1 MYVKIGPYINYI
13 GPYQIA
19 DLLQKV
25 GVSEKRCDKLGD
37 WLANTP
43 IYTFCEW
50 VEGKRNRTVKVR
62 IDKYDTWSMDST
74 LAHIILPMLKQLKET
89 THGAPDVDDKDVPK
103 KLRSTS
109 APEKENDWDS
119 DDNLFARWDWVLDE
133 MIWAFGQVN
142 EDWQDQYYKEPR
154 GEWHTK
160 DPENDISEIVWD
172 KNPVIDTKGL
182 KAHNK
187 RMQNGFRLFGKYYS
201 NLWD

>member
-50 VEGKRNRTVKVR
+50 VESKRNCTVKVR

-89 THGAPDVDDKDVPK
+89 KHSAGGVDDKDVPK

-109 APEKENDWDS
+109 APKKENEWDT
-119 DDNLFARWDWVLDE
+119 DDNWFARWDWVLDE
-133 MIWAFGQVN
+133 MIWAFSFHLE
-142 EDWQDQYYKEPR
+142 EDSW
-154 GEWHTK
+154 
-160 DPENDISEIVWD
+160 PEKYD
-172 KNPVIDTKGL
+172 
-182 KAHNK
+182 K
-187 RMQNGFRLFGKYYS
+187 RMQNGFRLFGKYYQ